1 MRILVTGGSGLVG
14 AEVCALGIREGHE
27 VFAGFHSNQAPHGRP
42 TLLDLSKPNVVG
54 GVRALNP
61 ELIIHT
67 GGLTDVDRCE
77 QEAELAER
85 VNGTATGE
93 IAKAARSLGA
103 HLTYVSTDYVFDGEQ
118 GNYDETAKPNPVS
131 QYGRSKL
138 LGERLLSETGGDYC
152 IARPSVIYGWGR
164 SWKPNYAL
172 FVLKALEE
180 KREVKAA
187 YDMYCSPTLNTSLA
201 QMLLELA
208 TRRLT
213 GVFHVAGA
221 TRTSRLDFAKEIAAE
236 FCLNPSGIT
245 RVDSRMLNLRA
256 RRPHDS
262 SLSVG
267 KAAREL
273 NAKALKLPEALRLF
287 HKTRPS

>member
-14 AEVCALGIREGHE
+14 AEICALGTQEGHE
-27 VFAGFHSNQAPHGRP
+27 VFAGFHSNQPQHGKP
-42 TLLDLSKPNVVG
+42 TLLDLSKPDIVEE
-54 GVRALNP
+54 VRAVRP

-93 IAKAARSLGA
+93 IAKAARSMGA
-103 HLTYVSTDYVFDGEQ
+103 HVTYVSTDYVFDGEE
-118 GNYDETAKPNPVS
+118 GNYDENAKPNPVS

-138 LGERLLSETGGDYC
+138 LGETLLSETGGNYC

-164 SWKPNYAL
+164 AWRPNYAL
-172 FVLKALEE
+172 SVVKALEA

-187 YDMYCSPTLNTSLA
+187 HDIYCSPTLNTSLA
-201 QMLLELA
+201 QMLLELG
-208 TRRLT
+208 TRRLN

-221 TRTSRLDFAKEIAAE
+221 TRTSRLEFAKEIAAE
-236 FCLNPSGIT
+236 FSLNPSGII
-245 RVDSRMLNLRA
+245 RVDSRLLNLVA

-262 SLSVG
+262 SLSVT
-267 KAAREL
+267 KAARTL
-273 NAKALKLPEALRLF
+273 IAKPLKLPEALQLF
-287 HKTRPS
+287 HKTRPF

>member
-1 MRILVTGGSGLVG
+1 
-14 AEVCALGIREGHE
+14 LGIREGHE
-27 VFAGFHSNQAPHGRP
+27 VFAGFLSNQPQHGRP
-42 TLLDLSKPNVVG
+42 TILDLSKPG
-54 GVRALNP
+54 ILEEIRAVSP

-93 IAKAARSLGA
+93 IAKAARILGA
-103 HLTYVSTDYVFDGEQ
+103 HVTYVSTDYVFDGEA

-138 LGERLLSETGGDYC
+138 FGERLLSETGGDYC

-164 SWKPNYAL
+164 SWRPNYAL
-172 FVLKALEE
+172 FVVKALEE

-236 FCLNPSGIT
+236 FSLNPSGIT
-245 RVDSRMLNLRA
+245 RVNSRMLNLRA
-256 RRPHDS
+256 RRPYDS

-267 KAAREL
+267 KAARTL
-273 NAKALKLPEALRLF
+273 NAKPLRLPEALRLF
-287 HKTRPS
+287 HKTRPSQVESG

>member
-1 MRILVTGGSGLVG
+1 MRILVTGGSGLLG
-14 AEVCALGIREGHE
+14 EEVCALGTQEGHE
-27 VFAGFHSNQAPHGRP
+27 VFAGFHSNQPQHGRP
-42 TLLDLSKPNVVG
+42 TLLDLSKPDIIG
-54 GVRALNP
+54 EVRAVSP

-77 QEAELAER
+77 QEVELAER

-93 IAKAARSLGA
+93 IAKAARRLGA
-103 HLTYVSTDYVFDGEQ
+103 QVTYVSTDYVFDGEG
-118 GNYDETAKPNPVS
+118 GNYDETAKPNPIS

-138 LGERLLSETGGDYC
+138 LGETLLSETGGDYC

-164 SWKPNYAL
+164 SWRPNYAL
-172 FVLKALEE
+172 FVVKALEE

-187 YDMYCSPTLNTSLA
+187 HDMYCSPTLNTSLA
-201 QMLLELA
+201 QMLLELS

-213 GVFHVAGA
+213 GVFHVAGT

-236 FCLNPSGIT
+236 FSLNPSGII

-267 KAAREL
+267 KAARTL
-273 NAKALKLPEALRLF
+273 NAKPLKLSEALRLF